1 MPRGK
6 KTNDPAQTQ
15 ALETSAVP
23 PAQNKTKIDTYL
35 TQVRN
40 LCRARG
46 LQIWNKQSL
55 SDLIYQDLLFLYHV
69 PRLCRDGILTL
80 DIDFIGKGHI
90 TEPSFKAMLTL
101 KENDH
106 INAAFV
112 RLWTQLQR
120 SEVKALFVGRE
131 FAMFPIEKNAK
142 TQKKYYD
149 LLTDLFAYSASV
161 DLETYDSNAGYTYFK
176 KGLNK
181 GTAKVFGQFYTP
193 PSVQKSVVAQVN
205 LTLTDI
211 VLDPSCGSC
220 SFIQESA
227 KDLIER
233 FKVTPNVA
241 FKNLRGVEVEPNI
254 YTEGIMNM
262 FINFGI
268 LPDME
273 HNIREADA
281 FLTLLDSDTQVDK
294 IVANPPFGAD
304 ATTFFE
310 HYFITTTVQKGKR
323 QVKTQTINPQ
333 VKVQIPY
340 TNTKESA
347 ILFFQIIVQKLK
359 DGGKAG
365 VVMNGSIFNDAHS
378 EMIHWFLDACNLT
391 KIIINPSGTFK
402 DQGTNIETYS
412 FIFTKGTPTKTIGIV
427 MLGAENDT
435 VRTLT
440 YDDVKAAGWRI
451 KVKEEEVKAVY
462 SGIYTQKKL
471 GDIIVKTGAGKTNST
486 SISNSGSVPFYG
498 CTNIVPSGYHDKLDF
513 NDADYFLFA
522 KSGGNAK
529 TPVSPTLGIGKFHYI
544 KGPSAANIAV
554 YQYKMIS
561 TETITY
567 TYLNRALQFKLPE
580 IQALAE
586 YNTGN
591 GNIDVVKMLSDI
603 YISIPPLPIQELIV
617 ANLDRI
623 FANPTDMTD
632 TLSFTPR
639 AMDLMLKD
647 PTGATLEDAI
657 SGLRLKRAYLASSD
671 AVKAQ
676 MAAVMR
682 SIAVRGYEQ
691 KKLGDLCYFV
701 NGYAFDSDKFI
712 DTGVPVVKIT
722 TIKNNKLTFE
732 KACFV
737 PADAKLNKYIVKNG
751 DFVIALSGATVG
763 IIGMNFTGFDCY
775 LNQRVARIDVT
786 SELTTTQYVYLYMV
800 NSNFIETVRE
810 ISGGSAQ
817 PNISTKKIEE
827 MEIPIPPLSIQQEI
841 LTMLNEMEAER
852 ATLEQMAAKAE
863 QRAKYI
869 LDNYLNPLPQS
880 A

>member
-6 KTNDPAQTQ
+6 KTNIPAQTP
-15 ALETSAVP
+15 ALETSAAP

-80 DIDFIGKGHI
+80 DIDFIGYGKI
-90 TEPSFKAMLTL
+90 TELSFKALLSL
-101 KENDH
+101 KEIDH
-106 INAAFV
+106 INAAFR

-120 SEVKALFVGRE
+120 TEVKALFVGRE

-149 LLTDLFAYSASV
+149 LLSDLLTYSASI

-193 PSVQKSVVAQVN
+193 PSVQKSVVAQLN

-211 VLDPSCGSC
+211 VLDPTCGSC

-233 FKVTPNVA
+233 FKVSPKVA
-241 FKNLRGVEVEPNI
+241 FKNLRGIEVEPNI

-281 FLTLLDSDTQVDK
+281 FIALLDSDTKVDK
-294 IVANPPFGAD
+294 VVANPPFGAD

-310 HYFITTTVQKGKR
+310 HYFTTTTVQKGKR
-323 QVKTQTINPQ
+323 EVKTKVINPQ
-333 VKVQIPY
+333 VKVQIPH

-378 EMIHWFLDACNLT
+378 EMIHWFLETCNLT

-412 FIFTKGTPTKTIGIV
+412 FIFTKGTPTKSIGIV
-427 MLGAENDT
+427 MLGAENNT

-440 YDDVKAAGWRI
+440 YEDVKSAGWRI
-451 KVKEEEVKAVY
+451 KVKEEEVKEVY
-462 SGIYTQKKL
+462 SGIYNTVKL
-471 GDIIVKTGAGKTNST
+471 GSLYTRPSSVRKF
-486 SISNSGSVPFYG
+486 NSGDMDNNGTIPFYNG
-498 CTNIVPSGYHDKLDF
+498 IWDSPKGLHSENSYTSDVNYFVGIKDGGGDHTSHMVGMGKLFKITGPCAVTSHNFILVP
-513 NDADYFLFA
+513 
-522 KSGGNAK
+522 KSK
-529 TPVSPTLGIGKFHYI
+529 CLIE
-544 KGPSAANIAV
+544 
-554 YQYKMIS
+554 YQYVHYYM
-561 TETITY
+561 T
-567 TYLNRALQFKLPE
+567 LNIKFLRDKAKYSGSLGSLSIEDIENYP
-580 IQALAE
+580 
-586 YNTGN
+586 
-591 GNIDVVKMLSDI
+591 VVL
-603 YISIPPLPIQELIV
+603 PPLIIQELIV

-623 FANPTDMTD
+623 FANPIDMTD
-632 TLSFTPR
+632 TLAFTPR

-647 PTGATLEDAI
+647 PTGATLEDVI
-657 SGLRLKRAYLASSD
+657 SGLRQKRAYLTSADSL
-671 AVKAQ
+671 KAQ
-676 MAAVMR
+676 MGAVMR
-682 SIAVRGYEQ
+682 SIAARGYEQ
-691 KKLGDLCYFV
+691 NIIQEVCDYKNGSTLDKAEKSEEGEFNVMGGGMAYVGKYNKFNREGYTITISKSGASAGFVKEHNGKFWAGDCFSIYPKSDSLDQKYLYYILKLD
-701 NGYAFDSDKFI
+701 
-712 DTGVPVVKIT
+712 PKIT
-722 TIKNNKLTFE
+722 TSKITGSTIPHCKWSDI
-732 KACFV
+732 
-737 PADAKLNKYIVKNG
+737 ADSLICV
-751 DFVIALSGATVG
+751 
-763 IIGMNFTGFDCY
+763 
-775 LNQRVARIDVT
+775 
-786 SELTTTQYVYLYMV
+786 
-800 NSNFIETVRE
+800 
-810 ISGGSAQ
+810 
-817 PNISTKKIEE
+817 
-827 MEIPIPPLSIQQEI
+827 PPLSTQQEV
-841 LTMLNEMEAER
+841 LTMLSAMEAER
-852 ATLEQMAAKAE
+852 ATLEQMAAKGE
-863 QRAKYI
+863 ERAKYI
-869 LDNYLNPLPQS
+869 LDNYLSSVP
-880 A
+880 